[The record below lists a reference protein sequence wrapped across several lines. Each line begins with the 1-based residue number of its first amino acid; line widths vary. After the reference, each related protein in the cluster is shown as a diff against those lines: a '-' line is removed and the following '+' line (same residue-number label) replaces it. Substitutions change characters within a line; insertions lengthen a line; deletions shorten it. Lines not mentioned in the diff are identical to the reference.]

1 MLKREIP
8 NEDEAHYGVSITVDK
23 KYVLLQLG
31 KGMDQVRV
39 RLDAYDVEDLINR
52 LTDKGKLLSHS
63 IKDIRED

>member
-52 LTDKGKLLSHS
+52 LTDKGELLSHS
-63 IKDIRED
+63 LNDISR